1 MRGKNTRQSRYMRLQ
16 LRQRQ
21 VTEQSQTDTSS
32 SEQSQSEHE
41 EKRSRGR
48 GNAVMS
54 QRQPLTLATPRPI
67 ASEMSLFA
75 YQDEMHPYMLN
86 LIQAGR
92 LSQWLVPTHLSF
104 SRLSYLSPL
113 LLAFTVV
120 KPDTYN
126 LESVLL
132 DGVSNDQYHFS
143 DFPNNPALLHT
154 LLFHAQSY
162 RDGKR
167 IGGIAHA
174 HHAKALEY
182 LQKDL
187 RSSHAATLEGA
198 MMVVVSLAII
208 AINLGDLESTLKH
221 MDGLSRMIEL
231 RGGLKALKHGSV
243 TEHKATR

>member
-1 MRGKNTRQSRYMRLQ
+1 
-16 LRQRQ
+16 
-21 VTEQSQTDTSS
+21 
-32 SEQSQSEHE
+32 
-41 EKRSRGR
+41 
-48 GNAVMS
+48 
-54 QRQPLTLATPRPI
+54 
-67 ASEMSLFA
+67 
-75 YQDEMHPYMLN
+75 MHPYMLN

-92 LSQWLVPTHLSF
+92 LSQWLMPTHLSF
-104 SRLSYLSPL
+104 SRLSYSSPL

-167 IGGIAHA
+167 IGDIAHA